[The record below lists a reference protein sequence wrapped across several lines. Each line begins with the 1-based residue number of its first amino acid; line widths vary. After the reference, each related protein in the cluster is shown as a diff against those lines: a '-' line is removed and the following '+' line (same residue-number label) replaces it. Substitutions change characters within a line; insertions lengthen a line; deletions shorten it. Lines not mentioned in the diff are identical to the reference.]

1 MRSIQLLAPRTL
13 EEREMAFPRDPGPGE
28 ILVKI
33 HSVGIC
39 GSDMHW
45 YLDGRIGAFQAVYPQ
60 VLGHEPAGEVV
71 GAGAGVTK
79 YKAGDRVAIEPSLT
93 CGHCEF
99 CLIGKHNHCL
109 HSSFMGSPQEPG
121 LLREFATI
129 PQHNAIHFPDGF
141 TYAQATLIEP
151 LAVIMHML
159 ELIEIRPPDT
169 VAVLGAGPIGM
180 LAASVA
186 RACGA
191 SQVTIADRLPH
202 RLALARQMGVTLAV
216 DLKTLPEA
224 IRDSTRGRGVDVVID
239 AAAAPE
245 TINTGL
251 AIARLGGT
259 FVLIGIPVE
268 GKFPID
274 VHTAMAKELRIQTLK
289 RSNHRAAPAIQ
300 LLASGAVKDAL
311 ITHTVPLAKTPEA
324 FQTLADYRDGVGKLI
339 IGISE

>member
-1 MRSIQLLAPRTL
+1 
-13 EEREMAFPRDPGPGE
+13 
-28 ILVKI
+28 
-33 HSVGIC
+33 
-39 GSDMHW
+39 
-45 YLDGRIGAFQAVYPQ
+45 
-60 VLGHEPAGEVV
+60 
-71 GAGAGVTK
+71 
-79 YKAGDRVAIEPSLT
+79 
-93 CGHCEF
+93 
-99 CLIGKHNHCL
+99 
-109 HSSFMGSPQEPG
+109 
-121 LLREFATI
+121 
-129 PQHNAIHFPDGF
+129 
-141 TYAQATLIEP
+141 
-151 LAVIMHML
+151 
-159 ELIEIRPPDT
+159 
-169 VAVLGAGPIGM
+169 
-180 LAASVA
+180 
-186 RACGA
+186 
-191 SQVTIADRLPH
+191 RLPH